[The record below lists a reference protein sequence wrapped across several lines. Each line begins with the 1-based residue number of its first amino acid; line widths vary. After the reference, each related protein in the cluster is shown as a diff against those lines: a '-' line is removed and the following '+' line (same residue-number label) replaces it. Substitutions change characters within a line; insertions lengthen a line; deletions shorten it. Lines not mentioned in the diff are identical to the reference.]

1 MQRLP
6 FQQPGL
12 RVGLTGG
19 IASGK
24 TRVAE
29 AFARAGAVVIDTDQ
43 LARDVVAP
51 GTPGLARI
59 TETFGEAVLDAEG
72 VLDRAAMRRR
82 VFADP
87 DARRALESITHPLI
101 RSALV
106 AESDRL
112 NGPYQILVVPLLVES
127 GLDESCDRVLV
138 VDVAEE
144 PQLARLLERDGET
157 PAGAG
162 AMLAAQTSR
171 AARLARA
178 DDVIVNDGSLQQL
191 EACVHRLDQYYR
203 EIAAAGGADPAATP
217 GPGRRP
223 AGLRLPE

>member
-1 MQRLP
+1 MERLP

-24 TRVAE
+24 TRVADS
-29 AFARAGAVVIDTDQ
+29 FAGAGAVVIDTDQ

-59 TETFGEAVLDAEG
+59 AETFGAAVFDAEG
-72 VLDRAAMRRR
+72 GLDRAAMRRR

-87 DARRALESITHPLI
+87 DARRTLEAITHPLI

-106 AESDRL
+106 AESDRRD
-112 NGPYQILVVPLLVES
+112 GPYQILVVPLLIEG
-127 GLDESCDRVLV
+127 GLDASCDRVLV
-138 VDVAEE
+138 VDVSEE
-144 PQLARLLERDGET
+144 TQLARLLRRDGET
-157 PAGAG
+157 PAGAR
-162 AMLAAQTSR
+162 AIIAAQSSR

-178 DDVIVNDGSLQQL
+178 DDVIVNEGSLSDL
-191 EACVHRLDQYYR
+191 EASVVRLDRYYR
-203 EIAAAGGADPAATP
+203 EIAASMAENSAAGP
-217 GPGRRP
+217 GPARRAP
-223 AGLRLPE
+223 GLRLPD